1 MGVLPPPRDT
11 DRPLGHLV
19 RELASHLGVPGTVA
33 VCVDL
38 LAGGDP
44 APYAV
49 EVVYLSGLRVGPGD
63 REAYWFRAW
72 GARGLL
78 HVWTDEAGPTVLRG
92 LHDEHWRPAEN
103 CLKVAS
109 KRELGEAG
117 PTVVG
122 LLGHDLPRMRAQAVR
137 FLGIAGDTEH
147 VDAVRAALDDP
158 DQGVRQAAGRALTRL
173 DRRLDLPGIEA
184 W

>member
-19 RELASHLGVPGTVA
+19 RELAGHLGVPGTVA

-49 EVVYLSGLRVGPGD
+49 EVVYLSGLRVRPEE

-78 HVWTDEAGPTVLRG
+78 HVWTDDAAPAVLRG

-117 PTVVG
+117 PAAVG

-137 FLGIAGDTEH
+137 LLGIAGDTEH
-147 VDAVRAALDDP
+147 VDAVHATLDDP
-158 DQGVRQAAGRALTRL
+158 DPGVRQAAGRAL
-173 DRRLDLPGIEA
+173 DRMTLRLDLA
-184 W
+184 

>member
-1 MGVLPPPRDT
+1 M
-11 DRPLGHLV
+11 
-19 RELASHLGVPGTVA
+19 RELASHLGAPGAVA

-38 LAGGDP
+38 LSGGDP
-44 APYAV
+44 TPYAV
-49 EVVYLSGLRVGPGD
+49 EVVYLSALRVGPD
-63 REAYWFRAW
+63 ERDAFWFRAW

-78 HVWTDEAGPTVLRG
+78 HVWTDEAGPAVLRG

-117 PTVVG
+117 PAAVG
-122 LLGHDLPRMRAQAVR
+122 LLDHERPRLRAQAVR

-147 VDAVRAALDDP
+147 VAAVSAALDDP
-158 DQGVRQAAGRALTRL
+158 DPAVRQAAGRALTRL
-173 DRRLDLPGIEA
+173 GRRLDLPGIEA

>member
-1 MGVLPPPRDT
+1 M
-11 DRPLGHLV
+11 
-19 RELASHLGVPGTVA
+19 RELADHLGEPAAVA

-38 LAGGDP
+38 LGGADP

-49 EVVYLSGLRVGPGD
+49 EVVYLSGLRVGPAERD
-63 REAYWFRAW
+63 ACWFRAW

-78 HVWTDEAGPTVLRG
+78 HVWTDEAAPAVLAG
-92 LHDEHWRPAEN
+92 LADEHWRPAEN

-109 KRELGEAG
+109 RRELGEAG
-117 PTVVG
+117 PAAVG
-122 LLGHDLPRMRAQAVR
+122 LLDHELPRMRAQAVR

-147 VDAVRAALDDP
+147 VAPVQDALGDP
-158 DQGVRQAAGRALTRL
+158 EAGVRQAAARALARMAERL
-173 DRRLDLPGIEA
+173 DRPELAA